1 VSTSVPTSLAVLGS
15 FVLRVG
21 ECDVV
26 GLPRKTRAL
35 IAFLALRPGRRVS
48 REVVADLFWGHTG
61 TPQSRHS
68 LRQTLVVL
76 RKTAAC
82 DLIQSD
88 ADALWIEANAID
100 VDAVALEAGA
110 AEGDAA
116 TLARIASRYRGALLE
131 DLPAVS
137 PGFDDFLAAERARL
151 AGLMA
156 RTLRRLAEAQITA
169 GDHAA
174 AVESAS
180 RLVGMDTLDEAAH
193 RLLIECLARSG
204 RRAEALQ
211 QFETCARILR
221 DELDVEPDVETVAT
235 AERIRAR
242 VVAAPEGESR
252 PMGAAL
258 ANEHTAARGGTPAE
272 VAIAA
277 HGGSPD
283 AVALVALG
291 GTPAEVVVTAQ
302 GRSPDPVALV
312 ARARGG
318 TPAEA
323 VVTAQGRSPVEVVV
337 AAHGGSPDAVALVAR
352 GDASAEVA
360 AATRDLTTPGAAT
373 IASHGGM
380 PAEAAIA
387 AHGGTPADEAAHG
400 SLAAD
405 LAAAAAVAR
414 RPRWVRVGR
423 VWAAAVFCL
432 VAGTAGVFAL
442 LPQPAAPPGIVFAG
456 FRDVG
461 GVPVERNATAG
472 FADLVAD
479 DLATGQ
485 HLRVLDGPRRDGG
498 TAAEQRERARH
509 LPGARYLLSGTAA
522 LDQNLMRVSASL
534 SDARD
539 NTELWSGHYDA
550 TLDAAPRIA
559 EEIAISAARAV
570 ARDRDIVLDG
580 APSPAPDGARIAL
593 EMVALGHQIDYYTI
607 GPSRSA
613 REIYRRALRHDSDN
627 AGVMAHLAH
636 TYIVPVFSPRPG
648 PADLAEGEAILTRAI
663 QIDPTNV
670 YVLFSLCQLRRE
682 QGRFADAI
690 EACRRTLDVDPHYS
704 GALRELGHDMLR
716 TGEAA
721 RAIVYYQASIDAAPL
736 VPYVHNALKGMGVAS
751 LALGR
756 GDDAVAYLRKAEQAD
771 VMNADDEKLWL
782 AAALEMNGGH
792 DEASTV
798 LARFV
803 AAHPGIRIN
812 YGYLQMLRAPVY
824 EDRRKQVLA
833 ALVNAGYRE

>member
-1 VSTSVPTSLAVLGS
+1 M
-15 FVLRVG
+15 G
-21 ECDVV
+21 ERDVA

-35 IAFLALRPGRRVS
+35 IAFLALRPGRPVS

-61 TPQSRHS
+61 MPQARHS
-68 LRQTLVVL
+68 LRQALVVL
-76 RKTAAC
+76 RKTAAR
-82 DLIQSD
+82 DLIQSN

-116 TLARIASRYRGALLE
+116 ALARIASRYRGVLLE

-137 PGFDDFLAAERARL
+137 PGFDDFLAAERSRL

-156 RTLRRLAEAQITA
+156 RTLRGLAQIQIAA

-180 RLVGMDTLDEAAH
+180 RLVGMDAMDEASH

-204 RRAEALQ
+204 RRGEALQ

-242 VVAAPEGESR
+242 VVPPPEGESR
-252 PMGAAL
+252 PVDAAPAKEL
-258 ANEHTAARGGTPAE
+258 AAARGGTPAE
-272 VAIAA
+272 VI
-277 HGGSPD
+277 
-283 AVALVALG
+283 
-291 GTPAEVVVTAQ
+291 
-302 GRSPDPVALV
+302 
-312 ARARGG
+312 
-318 TPAEA
+318 
-323 VVTAQGRSPVEVVV
+323 
-337 AAHGGSPDAVALVAR
+337 
-352 GDASAEVA
+352 
-360 AATRDLTTPGAAT
+360 
-373 IASHGGM
+373 
-380 PAEAAIA
+380 PAEAAVAADGGAPEGGAGAGDGGGPARGAAAEYGGTPMVVVA
-387 AHGGTPADEAAHG
+387 AHGGTPADEMAHG
-400 SLAAD
+400 SLVVD

-423 VWAAAVFCL
+423 IWAAAVFCL

-442 LPQPAAPPGIVFAG
+442 LPRPAAPPGIIFAG

-472 FADLVAD
+472 FVDLVPD

-498 TAAEQRERARH
+498 PAAEHRERARH

-559 EEIAISAARAV
+559 EEIAIGAARAV
-570 ARDRDIVLDG
+570 ARDRDIVMDG

-607 GPSRSA
+607 GPSHSA
-613 REIYRRALRHDSDN
+613 REI
-627 AGVMAHLAH
+627 
-636 TYIVPVFSPRPG
+636 
-648 PADLAEGEAILTRAI
+648 
-663 QIDPTNV
+663 
-670 YVLFSLCQLRRE
+670 
-682 QGRFADAI
+682 
-690 EACRRTLDVDPHYS
+690 
-704 GALRELGHDMLR
+704 
-716 TGEAA
+716 
-721 RAIVYYQASIDAAPL
+721 
-736 VPYVHNALKGMGVAS
+736 
-751 LALGR
+751 
-756 GDDAVAYLRKAEQAD
+756 
-771 VMNADDEKLWL
+771 
-782 AAALEMNGGH
+782 
-792 DEASTV
+792 
-798 LARFV
+798 
-803 AAHPGIRIN
+803 
-812 YGYLQMLRAPVY
+812 
-824 EDRRKQVLA
+824 
-833 ALVNAGYRE
+833 